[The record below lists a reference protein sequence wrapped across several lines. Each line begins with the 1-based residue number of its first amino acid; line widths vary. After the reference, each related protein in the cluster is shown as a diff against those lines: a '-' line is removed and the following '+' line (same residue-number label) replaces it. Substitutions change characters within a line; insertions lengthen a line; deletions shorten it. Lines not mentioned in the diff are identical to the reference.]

1 MEQGA
6 GGAAL
11 YHEEFVGGL
20 PHRGQHDDR
29 PLLGEAE
36 DEVGHL
42 PHPLGRGHRRPA
54 ELHHDGELRPRAPVA
69 ASLLRSGHRCILLLD
84 NGGAGGSLAPDRRRR
99 SRLPPARHGDRRRG
113 PALPL
118 PLPQPLLPGS
128 GTVESQ
134 PRGGTE
140 SRRRRRRRRR
150 QGPRVERRSRKR
162 RWKAPGRSWQNGRR
176 GRVRGGSCGRGRSAL
191 AATTGF
197 HCWRHGPRWTIG
209 QRGPVHDRA
218 HLLVDESTHGGRQH
232 QPIGRFLHSK
242 TMLRAFSSGQ
252 RTFKRR
258 LGT

>member
-20 PHRGQHDDR
+20 PHRGEHDDR

-54 ELHHDGELRPRAPVA
+54 ELHHDGEPRPRAPVA
-69 ASLLRSGHRCILLLD
+69 ASLLSSGHRRILLLD
-84 NGGAGGSLAPDRRRR
+84 NGGAGGSLAPDHRGSR
-99 SRLPPARHGDRRRG
+99 RLPPARHGDRRRG

-118 PLPQPLLPGS
+118 SVAQPLLSGG

-140 SRRRRRRRRR
+140 SRRRRRRRHEGGAAE
-150 QGPRVERRSRKR
+150 QEEEVEGAEVKLAERTAGKGA
-162 RWKAPGRSWQNGRR
+162 RWLLRTGQISFGGYYWISLLEAWAPDGRSVN
-176 GRVRGGSCGRGRSAL
+176 VDPC
-191 AATTGF
+191 
-197 HCWRHGPRWTIG
+197 TIG
-209 QRGPVHDRA
+209 PTCQLMSQLIVGGNIS
-218 HLLVDESTHGGRQH
+218 LLDVFCIRKQC
-232 QPIGRFLHSK
+232 
-242 TMLRAFSSGQ
+242 
-252 RTFKRR
+252 
-258 LGT
+258 